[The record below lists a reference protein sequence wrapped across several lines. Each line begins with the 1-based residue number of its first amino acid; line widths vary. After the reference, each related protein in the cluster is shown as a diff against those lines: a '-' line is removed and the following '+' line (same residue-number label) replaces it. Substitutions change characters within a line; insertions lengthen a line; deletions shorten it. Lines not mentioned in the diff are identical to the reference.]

1 MRYEGLGLHP
11 GMGSSY
17 FMPRLIGNQMAAQL
31 MLTGKVIDGV
41 EAHRIGLVSE
51 ITDTPEECVKRA
63 VKLAKEMSTAAPL
76 AVRTCVRTLRMQQDE
91 GLDRALWREA
101 DAQAQVYNS
110 TDYSEG
116 LDGLVQKRSPV
127 FSNYESLEE

>member
-1 MRYEGLGLHP
+1 
-11 GMGSSY
+11 MGSTH
-17 FMPRLIGNQMAAQL
+17 FMPRLVGDQMAAQL
-31 MLTGKVIDGV
+31 MLTGKVIDGT

-51 ITDTPEECVKRA
+51 VTETPEECLGRA
-63 VKLAKEMSTAAPL
+63 MELAKEMSAAAPL
-76 AVRTCVRTLRMQQDE
+76 AVRACVRTLRMQQDE

-116 LDGLVQKRSPV
+116 LDGLEQKKAPL
-127 FSNYESLEE
+127 FTDFENLKE

>member
-1 MRYEGLGLHP
+1 
-11 GMGSSY
+11 MGSTY
-17 FMPRLIGNQMAAQL
+17 FMPRLIGSQMAAQL
-31 MLTGKVIDGV
+31 MLTGKVIDGN

-51 ITDTPEECVKRA
+51 VTNTPEECVQRA
-63 VKLAKEMSTAAPL
+63 VKLAREMSAAAPL

-101 DAQAQVYNS
+101 DAQALVYNS

-116 LDGLVQKRSPV
+116 LDGLEQKRTPV
-127 FSNYESLEE
+127 FSNFESLEE

>member
-1 MRYEGLGLHP
+1 ME
-11 GMGSSY
+11 
-17 FMPRLIGNQMAAQL
+17 
-31 MLTGKVIDGV
+31 
-41 EAHRIGLVSE
+41 
-51 ITDTPEECVKRA
+51 
-63 VKLAKEMSTAAPL
+63 LAEEMSAAAPL

-116 LDGLVQKRSPV
+116 LDGLEQKKTPRTI
-127 FSNYESLEE
+127 FSFKHLPLSKKT